1 MLIQQKPLH
10 KNCLLALIALS
21 CTLGTFNTY
30 AADMN
35 AGADSFDA
43 NCAECHS
50 IAKPLK
56 NKKGPSL
63 LGVVGRA
70 SAANAG
76 FDYSDAMKAANI
88 IWTPEKLDAYIA
100 NPKVVVPN
108 DKMKFKGLA
117 NATERTDLIAFLAQQ
132 L

>member
-1 MLIQQKPLH
+1 MQNQPLLTS
-10 KNCLLALIALS
+10 KKVFLAVVIGCIS
-21 CTLGTFNTY
+21 LGVINAY
-30 AADMN
+30 AADVN

-56 NKKGPSL
+56 NKKGPGL
-63 LGVVGRA
+63 LGVVGRQ

-76 FDYSDAMKAANI
+76 FDYSDAMKAANLT
-88 IWTPEKLDAYIA
+88 WTEDKLDAYIT
-100 NPKVVVPN
+100 NPKAVVPN

-117 NATERTDLIAFLAQQ
+117 NAAERADLIAFLAQQ
-132 L
+132 K